1 MNNKKGFTLVE
12 LLAVIVILGVLTAIA
27 VPSVLG
33 ISKKI
38 KTDMYESKIKT
49 IEVAAELWA
58 DDHKSDCLSQ
68 INTLQVGQLIPDYLK
83 ADDNSGNFNS
93 PTDGTSLK
101 GKSLNDLGIN
111 VACPKSSEIIITD
124 LESYNKKISQELTY
138 NSIGWNELTDGVK
151 KIEDCKSNP
160 DRISLYCASLVCTKC
175 SSLSKESFKA
185 SNAGGTYDQYRI
197 RKIGKNLE
205 VYRALYNVKIGIWL
219 DGNFKKYVTTSGQTT
234 DNDNASEYISNI
246 GARGYQITAK
256 DDACSIISYDE
267 ENDELDW
274 VTSGT
279 LTEDLVC
286 DIFFEKY

>member
-38 KTDMYESKIKT
+38 KSNMYDSKIKT

-58 DDHKSDCLSQ
+58 DDNKSSC
-68 INTLQVGQLIPDYLK
+68 INDIDKLTIKTLIDKNYLK
-83 ADDNSGNFNS
+83 ADDNSGNFNN
-93 PTDGTSLK
+93 PTDGNSLK
-101 GKSLNDLGIN
+101 EKTLNDLGIN
-111 VACPKSSEIIITD
+111 VTCPKTSKTYSDVVEAD
-124 LESYNKKISQELTY
+124 LKREWQGNWDGFANAALENGCTHNSNQISLDCA
-138 NSIGWNELTDGVK
+138 LDV
-151 KIEDCKSNP
+151 CKS
-160 DRISLYCASLVCTKC
+160 C
-175 SSLSKESFKA
+175 SSLKEENFKA
-185 SNAGGTYDQYRI
+185 FDGGDYNQYRI
-197 RKIGKNLE
+197 RIYNNKYRG

-219 DGNFKKYVTTSGQTT
+219 DGNFKKYVTTPGQTT

-267 ENDELDW
+267 EYDELDW
-274 VTSGT
+274 ITSGT

>member
-111 VACPKSSEIIITD
+111 VACPKSSEIIITN
-124 LESYNKKISQELTY
+124 LKSYNDKISQELTS

-185 SNAGGTYDQYRI
+185 SNAGGTYGQYRI
-197 RKIGKNLE
+197 GKDLKA
-205 VYRALYNVKIGIWL
+205 YRALYNVKIGIWL

>member
-219 DGNFKKYVTTSGQTT
+219 DGNFKKYVTTPGQIT
-234 DNDNASEYISNI
+234 DNDNASECISNI

-267 ENDELDW
+267 ENDELYW
-274 VTSGT
+274 ITSST

>member
-38 KTDMYESKIKT
+38 KTDMYDSKIKT

-83 ADDNSGNFNS
+83 ADDSSGNFNS

-124 LESYNKKISQELTY
+124 LKSYNTKILKELTD

-185 SNAGGTYDQYRI
+185 SNAGGTYGQYRI
-197 RKIGKNLE
+197 GKDLKA
-205 VYRALYNVKIGIWL
+205 YRALYNVKIGIWL

>member
-27 VPSVLG
+27 VPSVLE

-38 KTDMYESKIKT
+38 KTDMYDSKIKT

-83 ADDNSGNFNS
+83 ADDSSGNFNS

-124 LESYNKKISQELTY
+124 LKSYNDKISQELTN

-185 SNAGGTYDQYRI
+185 SNAGGTYGQYR
-197 RKIGKNLE
+197 IGKNLN

-274 VTSGT
+274 ITSGT

>member
-38 KTDMYESKIKT
+38 KTDMYDSKIKT

>member
-27 VPSVLG
+27 VPSVLE

-38 KTDMYESKIKT
+38 KTDMYDSKIKT

-83 ADDNSGNFNS
+83 ADDSSGNFNS

-124 LESYNKKISQELTY
+124 LESYNKRISQELTY

-175 SSLSKESFKA
+175 SSFSKESFKA

-267 ENDELDW
+267 EYDELDW
-274 VTSGT
+274 ITSGT

>member
-83 ADDNSGNFNS
+83 ADDSSGNFNS

-124 LESYNKKISQELTY
+124 LESYNKRISQELTY

-274 VTSGT
+274 ITSGT

>member
-1 MNNKKGFTLVE
+1 M
-12 LLAVIVILGVLTAIA
+12 
-27 VPSVLG
+27 
-33 ISKKI
+33 
-38 KTDMYESKIKT
+38 
-49 IEVAAELWA
+49 
-58 DDHKSDCLSQ
+58 
-68 INTLQVGQLIPDYLK
+68 
-83 ADDNSGNFNS
+83 
-93 PTDGTSLK
+93 
-101 GKSLNDLGIN
+101 
-111 VACPKSSEIIITD
+111 ACPKSSEIIITD
-124 LESYNKKISQELTY
+124 LKSYNTKILKELTD

-185 SNAGGTYDQYRI
+185 SNAGGTYGQYRI
-197 RKIGKNLE
+197 GKDLKA
-205 VYRALYNVKIGIWL
+205 YRALYNVKIGIWL

-234 DNDNASEYISNI
+234 DNDNASEYISKI

-286 DIFFEKY
+286 DIFFEKYQM

>member
-27 VPSVLG
+27 VPSVLE

-38 KTDMYESKIKT
+38 KTDMYDSKIKT

-124 LESYNKKISQELTY
+124 LESYNKRISQELTY

-175 SSLSKESFKA
+175 SSFSKESFKA

-274 VTSGT
+274 ITSGT

>member
-38 KTDMYESKIKT
+38 KTDVYDSKIKT

-83 ADDNSGNFNS
+83 ADDSSGNFNS

-124 LESYNKKISQELTY
+124 LKSYNTKILKELTD

-185 SNAGGTYDQYRI
+185 SNAGGTYGQYRI
-197 RKIGKNLE
+197 GKDLKA
-205 VYRALYNVKIGIWL
+205 YRALYNVKIGIWL

>member
-1 MNNKKGFTLVE
+1 MNNKKGFTLV
-12 LLAVIVILGVLTAIA
+12 VIVILGVLTAIS

-124 LESYNKKISQELTY
+124 LESYNKRISQELTY

-175 SSLSKESFKA
+175 SSFSKESFKA

-274 VTSGT
+274 ITSGT

>member
-175 SSLSKESFKA
+175 SSFSKESFKA

-274 VTSGT
+274 ITSGT

>member
-274 VTSGT
+274 ITSGT

>member
-27 VPSVLG
+27 VPSVLE

-38 KTDMYESKIKT
+38 KTDMYDSKIKT

-83 ADDNSGNFNS
+83 ADDSSGNFNS

-124 LESYNKKISQELTY
+124 LKSYNTKILKELTD

-185 SNAGGTYDQYRI
+185 SNAGGTYGQYRI
-197 RKIGKNLE
+197 GKDLKA
-205 VYRALYNVKIGIWL
+205 YRALYNVKIGIWL

>member
-124 LESYNKKISQELTY
+124 LESYNKRISQELTY

-185 SNAGGTYDQYRI
+185 SNAGGTYGQYRI
-197 RKIGKNLE
+197 GKDLKA
-205 VYRALYNVKIGIWL
+205 YRALYNVKIGIWL

-274 VTSGT
+274 ITSGT

>member
-124 LESYNKKISQELTY
+124 LESYNKRISQELTY

-175 SSLSKESFKA
+175 SSFSKESFKA

-234 DNDNASEYISNI
+234 DNDNASECISNI

-274 VTSGT
+274 ITSGT

>member
-1 MNNKKGFTLVE
+1 MNNEKGFTLVE

-124 LESYNKKISQELTY
+124 LKSYNKKISQELAD

-151 KIEDCKSNP
+151 KNEDCKSNP

-185 SNAGGTYDQYRI
+185 SNAGGTYGQYR
-197 RKIGKNLE
+197 IGKNLN

-274 VTSGT
+274 ITSGT

>member
-27 VPSVLG
+27 VPSVLE

-38 KTDMYESKIKT
+38 KTDMYDSKIKT

-83 ADDNSGNFNS
+83 ADDSSGNFNS

-124 LESYNKKISQELTY
+124 LKSYNTKILKELTD
-138 NSIGWNELTDGVK
+138 NSIGWNELKDGVK

-160 DRISLYCASLVCTKC
+160 DRRSLYCASLVCTKC

-185 SNAGGTYDQYRI
+185 SNAGGTYGQYRI
-197 RKIGKNLE
+197 GKDLKA
-205 VYRALYNVKIGIWL
+205 YRALYNVKIGIWL

-267 ENDELDW
+267 EYDELDW

>member
-124 LESYNKKISQELTY
+124 LKSYNDKISQELTN

-185 SNAGGTYDQYRI
+185 SNAGGTYGQYR
-197 RKIGKNLE
+197 IGKNLN

-256 DDACSIISYDE
+256 DDACSIVSYDE

-274 VTSGT
+274 ITSGT

>member
-124 LESYNKKISQELTY
+124 LESYNKRISQELTY

-175 SSLSKESFKA
+175 SSFSKESFKA

-267 ENDELDW
+267 EYDELDW
-274 VTSGT
+274 ITSGT

>member
-267 ENDELDW
+267 EYDELDW
-274 VTSGT
+274 ITSST

>member
-27 VPSVLG
+27 VPSVLE

-38 KTDMYESKIKT
+38 KTDMYDSKIKT

-83 ADDNSGNFNS
+83 ADDSSGNFNS

-124 LESYNKKISQELTY
+124 LKSYNTKILKELTD
-138 NSIGWNELTDGVK
+138 NSIGWNELKDGVK

-185 SNAGGTYDQYRI
+185 SNAGGTYGQYRI
-197 RKIGKNLE
+197 GKDLKA
-205 VYRALYNVKIGIWL
+205 YRALYNVKIGIWL

-234 DNDNASEYISNI
+234 DNDNASECISNI

>member
-1 MNNKKGFTLVE
+1 
-12 LLAVIVILGVLTAIA
+12 
-27 VPSVLG
+27 
-33 ISKKI
+33 
-38 KTDMYESKIKT
+38 MYESKIKT

-267 ENDELDW
+267 EYDELDW
-274 VTSGT
+274 ITSGT

>member
-111 VACPKSSEIIITD
+111 VACPKSSEIIITN
-124 LESYNKKISQELTY
+124 LKSYNEKISQELTA

-185 SNAGGTYDQYRI
+185 SNAGGTYGQYRI
-197 RKIGKNLE
+197 RKIRKNLE

-274 VTSGT
+274 ITSGT

>member
-124 LESYNKKISQELTY
+124 LKSYNTKILKELTD

-185 SNAGGTYDQYRI
+185 SNAGGTYGQYRI
-197 RKIGKNLE
+197 GKDLKA
-205 VYRALYNVKIGIWL
+205 YRALYNVKIGIWL

>member
-124 LESYNKKISQELTY
+124 LESYNKRISQELTY

-175 SSLSKESFKA
+175 SSFSKESFKA

-274 VTSGT
+274 ITSST

>member
-38 KTDMYESKIKT
+38 KTDMYDSKIKT

-124 LESYNKKISQELTY
+124 LKSYNEKISQELTD

-185 SNAGGTYDQYRI
+185 SNAGGTYGQYRI
-197 RKIGKNLE
+197 RKIRKNLE

>member
-185 SNAGGTYDQYRI
+185 SNAGGTYGQYRI
-197 RKIGKNLE
+197 GKDLKA
-205 VYRALYNVKIGIWL
+205 YRALYNVKIGIWL

>member
-1 MNNKKGFTLVE
+1 MNNEKGFTLVE

-124 LESYNKKISQELTY
+124 LKSYNEKISQELTD
-138 NSIGWNELTDGVK
+138 NSIGWNELRDGVK

-185 SNAGGTYDQYRI
+185 SNAGGTYGQYR
-197 RKIGKNLE
+197 IGKNLN

-234 DNDNASEYISNI
+234 DNDNASEFISNI

-267 ENDELDW
+267 EYDELDW
-274 VTSGT
+274 ITSGT

>member
-267 ENDELDW
+267 EYDELDW
-274 VTSGT
+274 ITSGT

>member
-27 VPSVLG
+27 VPSVLE

-38 KTDMYESKIKT
+38 KTDMYDSKIKT

-83 ADDNSGNFNS
+83 ADDSSGNFNS

-124 LESYNKKISQELTY
+124 LKSYNTKILKELTD

-185 SNAGGTYDQYRI
+185 SNAGGTYGQYRI

-274 VTSGT
+274 ITSGT

>member
-38 KTDMYESKIKT
+38 KTDMYDSKIKT

-83 ADDNSGNFNS
+83 ADDSSGNFNS

-124 LESYNKKISQELTY
+124 LKSYNKKILKELTD

-175 SSLSKESFKA
+175 PSLSKESFKA
-185 SNAGGTYDQYRI
+185 SNAGGTYGQYR
-197 RKIGKNLE
+197 IGKNLN

-219 DGNFKKYVTTSGQTT
+219 DGNFKKYVTTSEQTT

>member
-27 VPSVLG
+27 VPSVLE

-38 KTDMYESKIKT
+38 KTDMYDSKIKT

-83 ADDNSGNFNS
+83 ADDSSGNFNS

-124 LESYNKKISQELTY
+124 LKSYNTKILKELTD

-185 SNAGGTYDQYRI
+185 SNAGGTYGQYRI
-197 RKIGKNLE
+197 GKDLKA
-205 VYRALYNVKIGIWL
+205 YRALYNVKIGIWL

-274 VTSGT
+274 ITSGT

>member
-38 KTDMYESKIKT
+38 KSNMYDSKIKT

-68 INTLQVGQLIPDYLK
+68 INTLKVGQLIPDYLK

-101 GKSLNDLGIN
+101 EKKLNDLGIN
-111 VACPKSSEIIITD
+111 VACPKSSEIIITN
-124 LESYNKKISQELTY
+124 LNSYNQKILQELTA
-138 NSIGWNELTDGVK
+138 NSIGWNELKDGVK
-151 KIEDCKSNP
+151 KNEDCKSYP
-160 DRISLYCASLVCTKC
+160 DRISLYCASTVCTKC

-197 RKIGKNLE
+197 GRNLK

-219 DGNFKKYVTTSGQTT
+219 DGNFKKYVTTPGQIT
-234 DNDNASEYISNI
+234 DNDNASDFISNI

-274 VTSGT
+274 FTSGT

>member
-160 DRISLYCASLVCTKC
+160 NRISLYCASLVCTKC

-267 ENDELDW
+267 EYDELDW
-274 VTSGT
+274 ITSGT

>member
-38 KTDMYESKIKT
+38 KTDMYDSKIKT

-83 ADDNSGNFNS
+83 ADDSSGNFNS

-124 LESYNKKISQELTY
+124 LKSYNTKILKELTD
-138 NSIGWNELTDGVK
+138 NSIGWNELKDGVK

-185 SNAGGTYDQYRI
+185 SNAGGTYGQYRI
-197 RKIGKNLE
+197 GKDLKA
-205 VYRALYNVKIGIWL
+205 YRALYNVKIGIWL

-234 DNDNASEYISNI
+234 DNDNASECISNI

-267 ENDELDW
+267 EYDELYW
-274 VTSGT
+274 ITSGT

>member
-1 MNNKKGFTLVE
+1 MNNEKGFTLVE

-38 KTDMYESKIKT
+38 KTDMYDSKIKT

-124 LESYNKKISQELTY
+124 LKSYNTKILKELTD

-160 DRISLYCASLVCTKC
+160 DRISLYCASLLCTKC

-185 SNAGGTYDQYRI
+185 SNAGGTYGQYRI
-197 RKIGKNLE
+197 GKDLKA
-205 VYRALYNVKIGIWL
+205 YRALYNVKIGIWL

-267 ENDELDW
+267 EYDELDW

>member
-124 LESYNKKISQELTY
+124 LKSYNDKISQELTN

-185 SNAGGTYDQYRI
+185 SNAGGTYGQYR
-197 RKIGKNLE
+197 IGKNLN

-274 VTSGT
+274 ITSGT